1 IFHRHLLRPSSLL
14 DLANLSK
21 FAAISAMYWD
31 IKSRRQ
37 KFKNLPA
44 RGITAL
50 QHFQFPPYDL
60 NHSIQWR
67 FAIFLKLLNQDL

>member
-14 DLANLSK
+14 DLTNLSK
-21 FAAISAMYWD
+21 FAAISAMHWD

-44 RGITAL
+44 CGIRNKIIGRSRGIHCQSYCPA
-50 QHFQFPPYDL
+50 FINNSPYA
-60 NHSIQWR
+60 R
-67 FAIFLKLLNQDL
+67 GAGE